1 MKKTR
6 INKIKPTGSDRVV
19 FAVSYVLTTLFA
31 LVCVYPLIYVIS
43 MSLSSDN
50 AVMSNSVWL
59 LPKGLNLESYKTALS
74 KPELLEAIKN
84 SVIYTVVGTALS
96 VFLTFSFG
104 FSLSRK
110 NTWFNGFLQTY
121 ATICMIFSGGL
132 IPTFIVVTKL
142 GLFDSMWAVIFSGT
156 LSIWN
161 AILVRVF
168 IKTNISESLFEAA
181 RIDGAN
187 DLQQFF
193 KLVLPLSPTIIAIIA
208 LYAAV
213 DYWNGYLEALIYL
226 STKTKWPLQVYLRN
240 VLEDTSGYLTVSL
253 QGDEL
258 FAFMASRNR
267 IKFVTIVISTIPVI
281 VSYPFLQKFFVQG
294 IMIGAIKE

>member
-1 MKKTR
+1 MVKKSY
-6 INKIKPTGSDRVV
+6 KIKHTKSDHVV
-19 FAVSYVLTTLFA
+19 FTVSYILTTLFA
-31 LVCVYPLIYVIS
+31 IICVYPLIYVIS

-74 KPELLEAIKN
+74 KPELVAAVRN
-84 SVIYTVVGTALS
+84 SVIYTVIGTTLS

-110 NTWFNGFLQTY
+110 NTWFNPFLQTY
-121 ATICMIFSGGL
+121 AMICMIFSGGM

-142 GLFDSMWAVIFSGT
+142 GLFDSMWAVILSGA

-226 STKTKWPLQVYLRN
+226 SSKTKWPLQVYLRS
-240 VLEDTSGYLTVSL
+240 VLEDTSGYLTISL
-253 QGDEL
+253 QGDDL
-258 FAFMASRNR
+258 FKFMASRNR
-267 IKFVTIVISTIPVI
+267 IKFVTIVISTVPVI
-281 VSYPFLQKFFVQG
+281 IAYPFLQKFFVQG

>member
-1 MKKTR
+1 M
-6 INKIKPTGSDRVV
+6 
-19 FAVSYVLTTLFA
+19 
-31 LVCVYPLIYVIS
+31 
-43 MSLSSDN
+43 
-50 AVMSNSVWL
+50 
-59 LPKGLNLESYKTALS
+59 
-74 KPELLEAIKN
+74 
-84 SVIYTVVGTALS
+84 
-96 VFLTFSFG
+96 
-104 FSLSRK
+104 
-110 NTWFNGFLQTY
+110 
-121 ATICMIFSGGL
+121 
-132 IPTFIVVTKL
+132 TKL

-240 VLEDTSGYLTVSL
+240 VLEDTSGYLTVGL

-258 FAFMASRNR
+258 FAFMANRNR
-267 IKFVTIVISTIPVI
+267 IKFVTIVISTLPVI
-281 VSYPFLQKFFVQG
+281 LAYPFLQKFFVQG